1 VIDLPLAVSL
11 DFLTAWNFWIGVLV
25 LAGIYG
31 IFTLGLQLNVGYT
44 GILNFGQAGFMA
56 IGAYS
61 AVILVVS
68 VGLPFFAALPLSIII
83 TMLVGLLVGL
93 PSLRLRAD
101 YFAIAT
107 IAFSE
112 VVRIAV
118 QNSDTLTGGN
128 QGTIS
133 LELDNNRIFSDT
145 WFEISNWMTDNI
157 FDPIG
162 ISGTDFVNL
171 PLLVVIWITLP
182 LLAFGLSR
190 LVRSP
195 WGRVLRAVREDED
208 AARALGKNVFSYK
221 LQSLAIAAGL
231 GAIAG
236 WFLVLN
242 LQSVNQTQFEPIFTF
257 FGYVILILGG
267 LASFAG
273 VLIGTILLWIPLEG
287 LRFMDLPLD
296 GGQVAALR
304 FILVGLLLI
313 LLVAFRPQGALG
325 KKEEMVLSD

>member
-1 VIDLPLAVSL
+1 VK
-11 DFLTAWNFWIGVLV
+11 
-25 LAGIYG
+25 
-31 IFTLGLQLNVGYT
+31 
-44 GILNFGQAGFMA
+44 
-56 IGAYS
+56 
-61 AVILVVS
+61 
-68 VGLPFFAALPLSIII
+68 
-83 TMLVGLLVGL
+83 
-93 PSLRLRAD
+93 
-101 YFAIAT
+101 
-107 IAFSE
+107 
-112 VVRIAV
+112 
-118 QNSDTLTGGN
+118 
-128 QGTIS
+128 
-133 LELDNNRIFSDT
+133 
-145 WFEISNWMTDNI
+145 
-157 FDPIG
+157 
-162 ISGTDFVNL
+162 L